1 MYIHNNSSS
10 TLPFIP
16 SSTSILTAYQL
27 MKSHHPGSSPDT
39 SIIGNGFRSLNVAG
53 QVAWQ
58 QPSKSLHRKQFI
70 TGMQSHKQSNSEQ
83 KRMNSSQQSVK
94 QQLYVSTSGSN
105 KSSGSQSQSKKATNS
120 STASNNGVF
129 S

>member
-1 MYIHNNSSS
+1 MHIHNNSSS

-53 QVAWQ
+53 QVTWQ
-58 QPSKSLHRKQFI
+58 QPSKSLHRQQFI
-70 TGMQSHKQSNSEQ
+70 AGVQSHKQSNSEQ
-83 KRMNSSQQSVK
+83 KRINSSHQSIK

-105 KSSGSQSQSKKATNS
+105 KSSGSQSLSNTATNS

>member
-27 MKSHHPGSSPDT
+27 MKSHHPGSSPET
-39 SIIGNGFRSLNVAG
+39 SVIRNGLRSLNVAG
-53 QVAWQ
+53 QVTWQ
-58 QPSKSLHRKQFI
+58 QPSKSLRRQQLI
-70 TGMQSHKQSNSEQ
+70 AGVQLHKQSNSVQ
-83 KRMNSSQQSVK
+83 KRINNSQQSVI
-94 QQLYVSTSGSN
+94 QQLYVSTGGSN
-105 KSSGSQSQSKKATNS
+105 KSSESQSLSNETTNS
-120 STASNNGVF
+120 STLSNNGVF